1 MPRFPNLWMT
11 MPVHIADRVLQTDLI
26 MARPNSRAQR
36 HQNWPT
42 QHEKKRG
49 ADQFMIDLPNQ
60 QACLPNHSALH
71 SSWRAHELRVLTHKP
86 KENDGEHARS
96 IHSSYFHLLHLFI
109 AQLEA
114 SKELTIITGI
124 EESEKKKKEEEKN
137 RDRLQELMCLVKP
150 SMNTAKSKRLRESVA
165 GEK

>member
-42 QHEKKRG
+42 QHEKKRS

-124 EESEKKKKEEEKN
+124 EESENKKKRGRKKQRQIARTDVPCQAVDEHCK
-137 RDRLQELMCLVKP
+137 VKK
-150 SMNTAKSKRLRESVA
+150 AKRKC
-165 GEK
+165 GW

>member
-1 MPRFPNLWMT
+1 

-42 QHEKKRG
+42 QHEKKRS

-60 QACLPNHSALH
+60 QARLPQPCGSALFLASTRA
-71 SSWRAHELRVLTHKP
+71 SSSDTQTKGERRRARAFDSLVF
-86 KENDGEHARS
+86 S
-96 IHSSYFHLLHLFI
+96 FHLIHLFI

-114 SKELTIITGI
+114 SKELTIIAGI
-124 EESEKKKKEEEKN
+124 EESNEKKN
-137 RDRLQELMCLVKP
+137 RDRLQELLCLVKP
-150 SMNTAKSKRLRESVA
+150 STNTAKSKRLRESAA